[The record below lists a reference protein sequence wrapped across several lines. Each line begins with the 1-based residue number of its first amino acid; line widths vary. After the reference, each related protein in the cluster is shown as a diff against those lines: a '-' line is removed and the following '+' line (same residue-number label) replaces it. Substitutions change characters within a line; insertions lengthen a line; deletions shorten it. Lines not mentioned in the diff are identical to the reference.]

1 MEVFLS
7 SLRVTVFSLSYLG
20 EEGFDAEPLEAFCR
34 EHEVTAWRD
43 HFFVS
48 GGRPQLAVILE
59 YRSRTADRGSQP
71 GQRRG
76 PEQERRADQRNY
88 RKELEPADRLLYDR
102 LREWRALRSS
112 RDGVPVYVIFN
123 NRQLVEIARHRPRSK
138 AALREIDGV
147 GEAKVGKYA
156 QDIFT
161 LLSGAAEASEEPDG
175 STESRER
182 AEPEGRPRNPG
193 QGVS

>member
-1 MEVFLS
+1 MFLS
-7 SLRVTVFSLSYLG
+7 SLRVTVLSLSHLG
-20 EEGFDAEPLEAFCR
+20 EEGFDAEPLESFCR

-43 HFFVS
+43 HFFVCR
-48 GGRPQLAVILE
+48 GRPHLAVILE
-59 YRSRTADRGSQP
+59 YRSRDSDRGSQP

-76 PEQERRADQRNY
+76 PERERRADQRNY
-88 RKELEPADRLLYDR
+88 RKELEPTDRLLYDR

-123 NRQLVEIARHRPRSK
+123 NRQLAEIARHKPCSK
-138 AALREIDGV
+138 SALREIDGV

-156 QDIFT
+156 EDIFA

-175 STESRER
+175 SAESKER
-182 AEPEGRPRNPG
+182 AEPEAEPQTPG